1 MSLLTQFKLAARA
14 GEIEVAANRSLQ
26 QFTNS
31 FDSALADFQRFAADA
46 AVAADGSDADP
57 DGSDADP
64 VFDADTL
71 AEIEMIKADIVAR
84 ATAAL
89 QARLAALAAL

>member
-14 GEIEVAANRSLQ
+14 QEIEVAANRSLQ

-31 FDSALADFQRFAADA
+31 FDSVLADFQQF
-46 AVAADGSDADP
+46 AVAAAAAG
-57 DGSDADP
+57 
-64 VFDADTL
+64 FDSETL
-71 AEIEMIKADIVAR
+71 AEVEATKADVVTR

-89 QARLAALAAL
+89 QARLDALGQL

>member
-14 GEIEVAANRSLQ
+14 QEIEVAANRSLQ

-31 FDSALADFQRFAADA
+31 FDSVLADFQQFAVVASA
-46 AVAADGSDADP
+46 AG
-57 DGSDADP
+57 
-64 VFDADTL
+64 FDAQTL
-71 AEIEMIKADIVAR
+71 AEVEATKADIVTR

-89 QARLAALAAL
+89 QARLDALGQL

>member
-14 GEIEVAANRSLQ
+14 QEIEVAANRSLQ

-31 FDSALADFQRFAADA
+31 FDSVLADFQQFSIDA
-46 AVAADGSDADP
+46 NEAN
-57 DGSDADP
+57 
-64 VFDADTL
+64 FDAETL
-71 AEIEMIKADIVAR
+71 AEVEAVKADVVAR

>member
-14 GEIEVAANRSLQ
+14 QEIEVAANRSLQ

-31 FDSALADFQRFAADA
+31 FDSVLADFQQFAVDA
-46 AVAADGSDADP
+46 QAAG
-57 DGSDADP
+57 
-64 VFDADTL
+64 FDADTL
-71 AEIEMIKADIVAR
+71 AEVEATKADIVTR

-89 QARLAALAAL
+89 QARLDALGQL

>member
-14 GEIEVAANRSLQ
+14 QEIEIAANRSLQ

-31 FDSALADFQRFAADA
+31 FDSVLADFQQFATDA
-46 AVAADGSDADP
+46 AVAG
-57 DGSDADP
+57 
-64 VFDADTL
+64 FDADTL
-71 AEIEMIKADIVAR
+71 AEVEATKADIVTR

-89 QARLAALAAL
+89 QARMDALGQL

>member
-14 GEIEVAANRSLQ
+14 GEIETAANRSLQ

-31 FDSALADFQRFAADA
+31 FDSVLADFQQFATDA
-46 AVAADGSDADP
+46 AAVG
-57 DGSDADP
+57 
-64 VFDADTL
+64 FDADTL
-71 AEIEMIKADIVAR
+71 AEVEATKADIVTR

-89 QARLAALAAL
+89 QARMDVLGQL

>member
-31 FDSALADFQRFAADA
+31 FDSVLTDFQRFAVDA
-46 AVAADGSDADP
+46 AAAG
-57 DGSDADP
+57 
-64 VFDADTL
+64 FDADTL
-71 AEIEMIKADIVAR
+71 AEVEAVKADVVAR

>member
-31 FDSALADFQRFAADA
+31 FDSVLADFQRFAGDA
-46 AVAADGSDADP
+46 AAAG
-57 DGSDADP
+57 
-64 VFDADTL
+64 FDDYTL
-71 AEIEMIKADIVAR
+71 AEVEATKADVVAR

>member
-26 QFTNS
+26 QFTNT

-46 AVAADGSDADP
+46 AVAAD
-57 DGSDADP
+57 
-64 VFDADTL
+64 L
-71 AEIEMIKADIVAR
+71 RCRHAR
-84 ATAAL
+84 RGRSH
-89 QARLAALAAL
+89 QG

>member
-14 GEIEVAANRSLQ
+14 GEIETAANRSLQ

-31 FDSALADFQRFAADA
+31 FDSVLADFQQFSVDA
-46 AVAADGSDADP
+46 AAAG
-57 DGSDADP
+57 
-64 VFDADTL
+64 FDADTL
-71 AEIEMIKADIVAR
+71 AEVEATKADVVAR

>member
-14 GEIEVAANRSLQ
+14 GEIEVLANRSLQ

-31 FDSALADFQRFAADA
+31 FDSVLADFQRFAVDA
-46 AVAADGSDADP
+46 AAAG
-57 DGSDADP
+57 
-64 VFDADTL
+64 FDADTL
-71 AEIEMIKADIVAR
+71 AEVEAVKADVVAR
-84 ATAAL
+84 ATDAL

>member
-14 GEIEVAANRSLQ
+14 QEIEVAANRSLQ

-31 FDSALADFQRFAADA
+31 FDSVLADFQQFAVDA
-46 AVAADGSDADP
+46 QTAG
-57 DGSDADP
+57 
-64 VFDADTL
+64 FDADTL
-71 AEIEMIKADIVAR
+71 AEVDATKADIVTR

-89 QARLAALAAL
+89 QARLTALGQL

>member
-31 FDSALADFQRFAADA
+31 FDSVLADFQRFAVDA
-46 AVAADGSDADP
+46 AAAG
-57 DGSDADP
+57 
-64 VFDADTL
+64 FDADTL
-71 AEIEMIKADIVAR
+71 AEVEATKADVVAR

>member
-14 GEIEVAANRSLQ
+14 QEIEVAANRSLQ

-31 FDSALADFQRFAADA
+31 FDSVLADFQQFAVDA
-46 AVAADGSDADP
+46 AAAS
-57 DGSDADP
+57 
-64 VFDADTL
+64 FDADTL
-71 AEIEMIKADIVAR
+71 AEVEATKADIVTR

-89 QARLAALAAL
+89 QARLDALGQL

>member
-31 FDSALADFQRFAADA
+31 FDSVLADFQRFAVDA
-46 AVAADGSDADP
+46 AVAG
-57 DGSDADP
+57 
-64 VFDADTL
+64 FDADTL
-71 AEIEMIKADIVAR
+71 AEVEATKADVVAR

>member
-31 FDSALADFQRFAADA
+31 FDSVLADFQRFAVDA
-46 AVAADGSDADP
+46 AAAG
-57 DGSDADP
+57 
-64 VFDADTL
+64 FDADTL
-71 AEIEMIKADIVAR
+71 VEVEAVKADVVAR

>member
-14 GEIEVAANRSLQ
+14 GEIEVFANRSLQ

-31 FDSALADFQRFAADA
+31 FDSVLADFQQFAVDA
-46 AVAADGSDADP
+46 AAAG
-57 DGSDADP
+57 
-64 VFDADTL
+64 FDADTL
-71 AEIEMIKADIVAR
+71 AEVEATKADVVAR